1 MSEYMVKYMQK
12 LFYEGLKTKNTL
24 QSNMA
29 LEWFNNCGVF
39 IEDEG
44 NILCKDCPLSDCLEC
59 KDRFSKEDLEESQC
73 MVDGGELC
81 FDCGECE

>member
-29 LEWFNNCGVF
+29 LEWFNNNGVF
-39 IEDEG
+39 ILDDN
-44 NILCKDCPLSDCLEC
+44 NILCEDCPLPDCVVCSDMFC
-59 KDRFSKEDLEESQC
+59 KDELDESYC